1 MSEISTYKLIKEKL
15 QAIPNLRLKGS
26 WFEKVSKRFLKE
38 HDSAD
43 EYESID
49 LWSDW
54 ELRGNE
60 GDQGIDMVITTTSK
74 EYIAVQCKFHRDSV
88 SWNDLSTFAAK
99 LQSGVGEIGFKKG
112 IIISTSNL
120 SSVALKEIEQI
131 RKSKGIDIVE
141 ISEED
146 FIYSQIDWEKFDPTQ
161 TQGELPLCDKKKP
174 RPHQM
179 EAIKATKEYFS
190 NPKNTRGKLI
200 MACGTGKTYTSL
212 KIMEVLNPKITLF
225 LAPSIALL
233 SQTFREYA
241 QEKSDPFYASIV
253 CSDDKVGK
261 GKKNKNDDDTD
272 DIDFSELPNK
282 PSTRP
287 EDILSVQKKA
297 QKENKRFI
305 IFSTYQS
312 ALRIQEAQRMG
323 LGEIDLIICD
333 EAHRTVGAM
342 YSSNERDDK
351 NAFTLC
357 HSDEHI
363 KSKKRLYMT
372 ATPKVYSESSKAK
385 AKESDNAIYSM
396 DDADIFGEEIYTL
409 NFERAIALD
418 LLTDYKVMILAV
430 RKENLSGVTNSVNQK
445 ISRLEAEGTKLDKKL
460 INNEFVCKII
470 GTHKGLAK
478 QDLIALD
485 DENKKDYDLQNKN
498 DTTPSQRAISFC
510 KSISTSKNIKDSF
523 ETIMECYNEELKK
536 KSFKNLTISI
546 DHIDGT
552 MNCKVRLEKL
562 EELNTFKPNTCKVL
576 SNARCLSEGVDVPA
590 LDSIVFFD
598 GKSAMVD
605 IIQAVGRVMRK
616 AKHKKR
622 GYIILPIALEESE
635 IQNLDEAV
643 NNTNFKNI
651 WKVIKALRSHDPS
664 LVDEATFKEKIKVF
678 GSDDSN
684 NDETNQDDG
693 ESKKDKTEQDPK
705 QAQKTLFDAILLQD
719 LANAV
724 YNVMPTKLG
733 DKQYWENFAKK
744 TGNIA
749 RTLNN
754 RLKDIF
760 EKNPEIFHDFLDSL
774 RGNIHQNIKEDEALD
789 MITSHII
796 TKPIFDA
803 IFGDNIKN
811 PISKAL
817 DKMVEKLSTL
827 GLQGE
832 TKDLKNL
839 YESVKTEAMHAKS
852 HKSQQELIKN
862 LYNTFFKVAF
872 RKQSEKLGIVY
883 TPIEVVDFIL
893 RATNGIL
900 KKHFNTDFNDKNIT
914 IFDPFTGTGSFIAR
928 LLSKE
933 NGLIS
938 DESLKEKFLN
948 HCFAFDIVLLAYYI
962 ALINITQVAQNR
974 DGSLKNFKNIALTD
988 SLDFYE
994 EKNDKGVFDLFKDLE
1009 ENKEIKDTIEK
1020 QNIRVIIGNPP
1031 YSAGAKSQND
1041 NNQNL
1046 SHKKLE
1052 KRVYEKYGKN
1062 STAKNVGATTRDT
1075 LIQSICMA
1083 SDLLKDRGV
1092 LGFVVNG
1099 SFIDSKSADGFRKCV
1114 AQEFAHL
1121 YVLNLRG
1128 NARTSGEERRKEC
1141 DGIFDSGSRATIA
1154 IIFFVKDASVK
1165 NSAIHYYDIGDYL
1178 KREEKLNRL
1187 ANFLNL
1193 DAIPFETITPNNK
1206 GDWINQREDGFEKL
1220 IPIKR
1225 DKKRQNPSVFDI
1237 NSNGVETGRD
1247 PWVYNFSPDALMQN
1261 VQKCIDTYNADL
1273 KRFNAHFREAF
1284 KQRAQ
1289 GVKSADLYK
1298 QLNDQEI
1305 TTDKTKIAWTDGLK
1319 NNLIKNKNLQESHKE
1334 CIRLALYR
1342 PFNKQWLY
1350 WDKDWIHRQY
1360 QLPKIFP
1367 DKDAQ
1372 NMVIN
1377 TGVGNGKNF
1386 SALVSDCISDGSLI
1400 SPNQAYPLYYYDD
1413 LGNRY
1418 YAISGY
1424 ALNLFRKHYEDN
1436 SIAEEEIFY
1445 YIYAI
1450 FHHKGYLE
1458 KYKNSLTK
1466 EDPRIA
1472 LSQDFKELS
1481 ILGKELAELHLNYES
1496 GEMHASVEYKTLIN
1510 AEEKGYYDVET
1521 MTKKGDRIHYNNH
1534 IAITKIPKKAFEY
1547 VVNGKSA
1554 IDWVIERYKKTTDKD
1569 SKIKNN
1575 PNDYAGGKYVFELL
1589 CRVIKLSEKSVD
1601 LIEKISEKRFE

>member
-1 MSEISTYKLIKEKL
+1 MQEISAYTLIKEKL
-15 QAIPNLRLKGS
+15 QAIPNQRLKGS
-26 WFEKVSKRFLKE
+26 WFEKVSKRFLIE
-38 HDSAD
+38 HDSAN

-49 LWSDW
+49 LWSDFK
-54 ELRGNE
+54 LRGNK
-60 GDQGIDMVITTTSK
+60 GDRGIDMVITTTSK
-74 EYIAVQCKFHRDSV
+74 EYIAVQCKYHQDSI
-88 SWNDLSTFAAK
+88 SLNDISTFLSQ
-99 LQSGVGEIGFKKG
+99 LQAGVGEVRFKKG
-112 IIISTSNL
+112 IIISTSHL
-120 SSVALKEIEQI
+120 TRAALEEIEQT
-131 RKSKGIDIVE
+131 RRSKGIDIVE
-141 ISEED
+141 ITEED

-161 TQGELPLCDKKKP
+161 TQDELPLCDKKSP
-174 RPHQM
+174 RSHQV
-179 EAIKATKEYFS
+179 EAINATKEYFS
-190 NPKNTRGKLI
+190 DPKNTRGKLI

-212 KIMEVLNPKITLF
+212 KIMEALDPKITLF

-241 QEKSDPFYASIV
+241 QEKSEPFYASIV

-261 GKKNKNDDDTD
+261 SKNEDNDD
-272 DIDFSELPNK
+272 INFSELPIK
-282 PSTRP
+282 PSTRL
-287 EDILSVQKKA
+287 EDILSTHKKA

-312 ALRIQEAQRMG
+312 ALHIKEAQRMG
-323 LGEIDLIICD
+323 LNEIDLIICD

-363 KSKKRLYMT
+363 KAKKRLYMT
-372 ATPKVYSESSKAK
+372 ATPKVYSESSKAR
-385 AKESDNAIYSM
+385 AKEKDNVIYSM
-396 DDADIFGEEIYTL
+396 DDEEIFGEEIYTL
-409 NFERAIALD
+409 NFSKAIALD
-418 LLTDYKVMILAV
+418 LLTDYKVIILAV
-430 RKENLSGVTNSVNQK
+430 RKENLSGVTNSVNKK
-445 ISRLEAEGTKLDKKL
+445 ISQLKAEGTKLDKKL
-460 INNEFVCKII
+460 INNEFVCKIV

-478 QDLIALD
+478 QDLIVLN
-485 DENKKDYDLQNKN
+485 EKNKEDHNLQNQY
-498 DTTPSQRAISFC
+498 DTAPSQRAISFC
-510 KSISTSKNIKDSF
+510 KSINTSKNIKDSF
-523 ETIMECYNEELKK
+523 ETIMECYDEELKK
-536 KSFKNLTISI
+536 KSFKNLQIKI

-552 MNCKVRLEKL
+552 MNCKERLEKL
-562 EELNTFKPNTCKVL
+562 ENLNQFEPNTCKVL

-616 AKHKKR
+616 AKNKKK

-635 IQNLDEAV
+635 IENLDEAV

-664 LVDEATFKEKIKVF
+664 LVDEATFKEKIKIF

-684 NDETNQDDG
+684 NRNDEEPQ
-693 ESKKDKTEQDPK
+693 KDKTEQDPK
-705 QAQKTLFDAILLQD
+705 QAQKTLFDAVLLQD
-719 LANAV
+719 LADAV

-733 DKQYWENFAKK
+733 DRNYWENFTKK

-754 RLKDIF
+754 RLKMIF
-760 EKNPEIFHDFLDSL
+760 DKNPEFFHDFLDSL
-774 RGNIHQNIKEDEALD
+774 RENIHQNIKEDEALD

-803 IFGDNIKN
+803 LFGDNIKN
-811 PISKAL
+811 PIAKAL
-817 DKMVEKLSTL
+817 DKMVQKLSTL
-827 GLQGE
+827 GLEGE

-839 YESVKTEAMHAKS
+839 YESVKTEATHAKS
-852 HKSQQELIKN
+852 QKSQQELIKN

-900 KKHFNTDFNDKNIT
+900 KKHFNTDFNDQNIT

-933 NGLIS
+933 NALIS
-938 DESLKEKFLN
+938 DEALKEKFQKNL
-948 HCFAFDIVLLAYYI
+948 FAFDIVLLSYYI
-962 ALINITQVAQNR
+962 ALINITQAAQNR
-974 DGSLKNFKNIALTD
+974 DSSLKNFKNIALTD

-994 EKNDKGVFDLFKDLE
+994 EKNDKGVFDLFKDLK

-1031 YSAGAKSQND
+1031 YSSGAKSEND

-1046 SHKKLE
+1046 SHPKLE
-1052 KRVYEKYGKN
+1052 KRVHEKYGKN

-1075 LIQSICMA
+1075 LIQSIYMA
-1083 SDLLKDRGV
+1083 SELLKDRGV

-1099 SFIDSKSADGFRKCV
+1099 SFIDSKSGDGFRKSV
-1114 AQEFAHL
+1114 AKDFAHL

-1128 NARTSGEERRKEC
+1128 NARTSGEARQKEG

-1154 IIFFVKDASVK
+1154 IIFFVKDTSVK
-1165 NSAIHYYDIGDYL
+1165 NSIIHYYEVEDYL
-1178 KREEKLNRL
+1178 KREAKLNRL
-1187 ANFLNL
+1187 TNFTNL
-1193 DAIPFETITPNNK
+1193 DAINFETIIPNNK
-1206 GDWINQREDGFEKL
+1206 GDWINQRDDAFEKL
-1220 IPIKR
+1220 IPLKR

-1237 NSNGVETGRD
+1237 NSNGVAIGRD
-1247 PWVYNFSPDALMQN
+1247 PWVYNFSPNILTQS
-1261 VQKCIDTYNADL
+1261 VQKCIETYNADL
-1273 KRFNAHFREAF
+1273 KRFNARFREAF
-1284 KQRAQ
+1284 KQRTK

-1298 QLNDQEI
+1298 QLNDKEI

-1319 NNLIKNKNLQESHKE
+1319 NHLIKNKNLQESHKDR
-1334 CIRLALYR
+1334 IRLAMYR

-1350 WDKDWIHRQY
+1350 WDKDWINRQGEFS
-1360 QLPKIFP
+1360 KIFP
-1367 DKDAQ
+1367 NKDAQ
-1372 NMVIN
+1372 NVVIN
-1377 TGVGNGKNF
+1377 TGVGNGKDF
-1386 SALVSDCISDGSLI
+1386 SALASDAIPDTHFIGDTK
-1400 SPNQAYPLYYYDD
+1400 AYPLYYYDD
-1413 LGNRY
+1413 WGNRY
-1418 YAISGY
+1418 NAISGY
-1424 ALNLFRKHYEDN
+1424 ALNLFRRHYGDN
-1436 SIAEEEIFY
+1436 SITEEEIFY

-1458 KYKNSLTK
+1458 KYKNSLAK
-1466 EDPRIA
+1466 EAPRIA
-1472 LSQDFKELS
+1472 LSEDFKELS
-1481 ILGKELAELHLNYES
+1481 MLGKELAELHLNYES
-1496 GEMHASVEYKTLIN
+1496 GEMHASVEYTTLMN
-1510 AEEKGYYDVET
+1510 AGMEGYYDVEK
-1521 MTKKGDRIHYNNH
+1521 MTKKGDSILYNQN
-1534 IAITKIPKKAFEY
+1534 IAITKIPQKAFDY

-1554 IDWVIERYKKTTDKD
+1554 IDWVIERYQKTMDKD
-1569 SKIKNN
+1569 SLIENN
-1575 PNDYAGGKYVFELL
+1575 PNHYAGGQYIFELL